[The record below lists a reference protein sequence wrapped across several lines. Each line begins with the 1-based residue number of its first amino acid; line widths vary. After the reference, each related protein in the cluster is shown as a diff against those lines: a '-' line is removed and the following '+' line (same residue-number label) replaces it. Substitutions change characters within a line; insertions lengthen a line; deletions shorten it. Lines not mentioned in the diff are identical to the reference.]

1 VERYRPSYGRKE
13 VIEPGQCVFIG
24 TTNKDTHLRD
34 ETGGRRFWPVKIGAI
49 DTDALAHDRD
59 QLFAEA
65 VHQYRAGA
73 KWWPDGDF
81 EAEHIRPEQEA
92 RFEEDAWESTIS
104 EYLKQHNQVLIGQ
117 IARDALG
124 IETPRI
130 GRQDQNRIAAIL
142 GRLGWKRGAK
152 DWKGNT
158 PWVSTLRPRLS

>member
-81 EAEHIRPEQEA
+81 EAEHVRPEQEA

-117 IARDALG
+117 IARDALS

-142 GRLGWKRGAK
+142 GRLGWKRGAR

-158 PWVSTLRPRLS
+158 PWVSP